1 MILNSK
7 NKTFLCTLAIQK
19 AIFNRYTPPPQKKSK
34 VNSIQKHR
42 ELISIINTLPSLL
55 PNVTLLEKMVLYLKL
70 KILQVCLFFLPQRWG
85 SRLNLPSC
93 MRTVDVWSHPIR
105 DRPKSLKQVVTA
117 PLLNARQ
124 QVWVS
129 RVLGDGHYKR
139 IPRVTEGVAR

>member
-1 MILNSK
+1 MHFGYSEGNFQSI
-7 NKTFLCTLAIQK
+7 
-19 AIFNRYTPPPQKKSK
+19 TPPPQKKSK

-93 MRTVDVWSHPIR
+93 MRTVDVCSHPR
-105 DRPKSLKQVVTA
+105 QTQVVKTGRDSSTA
-117 PLLNARQ
+117 KRSATGVSVTGPRRWPL
-124 QVWVS
+124 
-129 RVLGDGHYKR
+129 
-139 IPRVTEGVAR
+139 